1 VTTLTARETKILDL
15 LLEGKKDKEIARE
28 LHVTDNTVRSYLR
41 VIEAKLDASCRIVA
55 AVKYD
60 RLRR

>member
-1 VTTLTARETKILDL
+1 VTLTARETKLMEL
-15 LLEGKKDKEIARE
+15 LLEGKRDKEIARAMTVSE
-28 LHVTDNTVRSYLR
+28 NTVRAYLR